1 MKSPNT
7 SVGGAVRWLL
17 RAEALAVLLWSLW
30 AYSRWGGS
38 WAQFALY
45 FLLPDLALL
54 GYLAGARIGAVA
66 YNFTH
71 SYLGAFA
78 LLAWG
83 VQSAQPLAIS
93 LALIWI
99 AHIGFDRALGYG
111 LKYSDGFSYTHLGV
125 LKWKRS

>member
-1 MKSPNT
+1 MNMPNT
-7 SVGGAVRWLL
+7 PVTGALRWLL
-17 RAEALAVLLWSLW
+17 RAEALAVLLGSLW

-38 WAQFALY
+38 WTQFALC
-45 FLLPDLALL
+45 FLLPDVALL
-54 GYLAGARIGAVA
+54 AYLINARIGAVA
-66 YNFTH
+66 YNLTH

-83 VQSAQPLAIS
+83 VHGAQPLVIS

-111 LKYSDGFSYTHLGV
+111 LKYSEGFAFTHLGAV
-125 LKWKRS
+125 GRGRS